1 VSEDS
6 SESLTLR
13 VAKAIPSDVG
23 HGRARVPF
31 DNELN
36 LKPGDIVE
44 IAGEQSTAAIVWRCR
59 PEDANLGVIRI
70 DGIIRKNA
78 GVSLGDRVTITKVET
93 QPCERLVLSPVMAKQ
108 QKVRFG
114 PGIEGF
120 ARRGLNKRPVVA
132 GDRIFIPGMTLFA
145 EALPFAIVSTNPK
158 GIVQVLP
165 DTEII
170 IKEDAVDEEETGQIQ
185 TISYEDIGGIGEQL
199 QKVREM
205 IELPLKH
212 PILFRRLGI
221 DPPRGVLLHGPPGTG
236 KTLIAKAVASET
248 KAHFTSINGPEII
261 SKYYGES
268 EKQLREIF
276 DEAAANAP
284 AIIFIDELD
293 SIAPKREDVTGEV
306 ERRVVAQLLTLLDGM
321 EGRDNV
327 VVIGAT
333 NRRDAIDPALRR
345 PGRFDREL
353 EIGVPDKNGREEIIN
368 IHTRGM
374 PISDDF
380 DIDWL
385 LDNSY
390 GFVGADISA
399 LVRESAMKA
408 LRRYLPEIDL
418 DEEHIPPEVL
428 EKMEVTMSD
437 FRQAI
442 KEIEPSALR
451 EIYLEVPEVSW
462 DEVGGLEEVKERLK
476 ESIEWPLTKPELF
489 EHFGINPP
497 RGILLFGAPG
507 TGKTLIAH
515 GSEFLKEEFLPKILT
530 NEVEF
535 AVGYSEPEAG
545 SDAAAMKLKATETE
559 GGWILNGQK
568 TWTTSAHFAE
578 WYWVGARTDPDAPKH
593 FGITLFLVPMDHP
606 GITVQGIWTMGDERT
621 NDVFFDDVFV
631 PEEYVVGQL
640 NHGFQYISQALDL
653 ERFTM
658 FTFSPVKQRLDLL
671 LDHVRTT
678 TRDGQPLRED
688 PRVRSRI
695 ARLATTAAVAH
706 GMGLRVVDASMKA
719 EAGGGA
725 PPTIEA
731 SEYKLFTTEF
741 SKVLADASMDL
752 GGPGTQLRVGTV
764 EAPMVGRAESTYRY
778 TVLDTIGGGTSE
790 VQKNII
796 SRRGLGLPKNF

>member
-1 VSEDS
+1 MTNENSD
-6 SESLTLR
+6 SLTLR

-31 DNELN
+31 DNDLN
-36 LKPGDIVE
+36 LKPGDIIEVS
-44 IAGEQSTAAIVWRCR
+44 GERKTAAIVWRCR
-59 PEDANLGVIRI
+59 PEDANLGVIRV
-70 DGIIRKNA
+70 DGKIRKNS
-78 GVSLGDRVTITKVET
+78 GVSLGDRVDIKKVET
-93 QPCERLVLSPVMAKQ
+93 QPGQRLVLSPVMAKQ

-145 EALPFAIVSTNPK
+145 EALPFAIVSTKPK

-165 DTEII
+165 DTDIV
-170 IKEDAVDEEETGQIQ
+170 IKEDAVDEEEQGDVQ
-185 TISYEDIGGIGEQL
+185 TISYEDIGGLGDQL

-248 KAHFTSINGPEII
+248 NAHFTSINGPEII

-276 DEAAANAP
+276 EEAASNAP

-293 SIAPKREDVTGEV
+293 SIAPKREDVSGEV

-321 EGRDNV
+321 QGRDNV

-333 NRRDAIDPALRR
+333 NRQDAIDPALRR
-345 PGRFDREL
+345 PGRFDREI
-353 EIGVPDKNGREEIIN
+353 EIGVPDKNGRAEIIE

-380 DIDWL
+380 DVDWL
-385 LDNSY
+385 LDNTH

-418 DEEHIPPEVL
+418 DEEQIPPEVL
-428 EKMEVTMSD
+428 EKMAVIMAD
-437 FRQAI
+437 FRMAI

-462 DEVGGLEEVKERLK
+462 NEVGGLQEIKDRLK

-497 RGILLFGAPG
+497 RGIVLFGAPG
-507 TGKTLIAH
+507 TGKTLLAKAIANEAKANFITIKGPELISKWVGESEKAVREVFKKAKQSSPSIIFLDEFESIAGVRRSSSGE
-515 GSEFLKEEFLPKILT
+515 GSDVINRVVNQLLSSMDGVEGMEGVIVVAAT
-530 NEVEF
+530 NRPEMIDPALLRSGRFERVMH
-535 AVGYSEPEAG
+535 VPPPDPEALKSILEIHTENMPLG
-545 SDAAAMKLKATETE
+545 KFSLDEIASRLENYTGADIEAVCREAGLIAMRADK
-559 GGWILNGQK
+559 K
-568 TWTTSAHFAE
+568 TVSK
-578 WYWVGARTDPDAPKH
+578 KH
-593 FGITLFLVPMDHP
+593 F
-606 GITVQGIWTMGDERT
+606 
-621 NDVFFDDVFV
+621 
-631 PEEYVVGQL
+631 EEAV
-640 NHGFQYISQALDL
+640 
-653 ERFTM
+653 E
-658 FTFSPVKQRLDLL
+658 
-671 LDHVRTT
+671 
-678 TRDGQPLRED
+678 
-688 PRVRSRI
+688 RVRPTVTDEMMLYYNRMEELLTSGLQSVR
-695 ARLATTAAVAH
+695 RLPDS
-706 GMGLRVVDASMKA
+706 L
-719 EAGGGA
+719 AG
-725 PPTIEA
+725 IE
-731 SEYKLFTTEF
+731 S
-741 SKVLADASMDL
+741 V
-752 GGPGTQLRVGTV
+752 
-764 EAPMVGRAESTYRY
+764 
-778 TVLDTIGGGTSE
+778 
-790 VQKNII
+790 
-796 SRRGLGLPKNF
+796 

>member
-1 VSEDS
+1 MSNDEVDD
-6 SESLTLR
+6 LQLR

-31 DNELN
+31 DNDLN

-44 IAGEQSTAAIVWRCR
+44 ITGEQKTAAIVWRCR
-59 PEDANLGVIRI
+59 PEDANLGIIRV

-78 GVSLGDRVTITKVET
+78 GVSLGDKVTIRKVET
-93 QPCERLVLSPVMAKQ
+93 QPCQKLILSPVMAKQ

-120 ARRGLNKRPVVA
+120 ARRGLNKRPVVS

-145 EALPFAIVSTNPK
+145 EALPFQIVQTTPK

-165 DTEII
+165 DTEIV
-170 IKEDAVDEEETGQIQ
+170 IKEEPVDEEDESGQPIS

-248 KAHFTSINGPEII
+248 KANFTSINGPEII

-293 SIAPKREDVTGEV
+293 SIATKREDVSGEV

-321 EGRDNV
+321 QGRDNV
-327 VVIGAT
+327 IVIGAT
-333 NRRDAIDPALRR
+333 NRPDAIDPALRR
-345 PGRFDREL
+345 GGRFDREL
-353 EIGVPDKNGREEIIN
+353 EIGVPDKNGRSEIIG

-380 DIDWL
+380 EIEWL
-385 LDNSY
+385 LDNTH

-399 LVRESAMKA
+399 LVREAAMKA

-418 DEEHIPPEVL
+418 DEEQIPAEVL
-428 EKMEVTMSD
+428 EKMEVRMAD
-437 FRQAI
+437 FRLAI

-462 DEVGGLEEVKERLK
+462 DQVGGLMEVKERLK
-476 ESIEWPLTKPELF
+476 ESIEWPLTRPEMF
-489 EHFGINPP
+489 DHFGINPP
-497 RGILLFGAPG
+497 RGIVLFGAPG
-507 TGKTLIAH
+507 TGKTLIAKAIANEAKANFITIKGPELISKWVGDSEKAVRELFKKAKQSSPSIIFLDEFESIAGVRRSNTGE
-515 GSEFLKEEFLPKILT
+515 GSDVMNRVVNQLLSSMDGVESMEGVIVVAATNRPEMIDPALLRSGRFERVLHIPPPDIDSIKAILKIH
-530 NEVEF
+530 
-535 AVGYSEPEAG
+535 SEPMPLGKFKIEDLAPQLVNYTGADIEAICRE
-545 SDAAAMKLKATETE
+545 AALISMRADKKSVS
-559 GGWILNGQK
+559 K
-568 TWTTSAHFAE
+568 
-578 WYWVGARTDPDAPKH
+578 KH
-593 FGITLFLVPMDHP
+593 F
-606 GITVQGIWTMGDERT
+606 
-621 NDVFFDDVFV
+621 
-631 PEEYVVGQL
+631 EEA
-640 NHGFQYISQALDL
+640 I
-653 ERFTM
+653 
-658 FTFSPVKQRLDLL
+658 K
-671 LDHVRTT
+671 
-678 TRDGQPLRED
+678 
-688 PRVRSRI
+688 RVRPTITDEMMDYYNRME
-695 ARLATTAAVAH
+695 ARLTS
-706 GMGLRVVDASMKA
+706 GL
-719 EAGGGA
+719 
-725 PPTIEA
+725 
-731 SEYKLFTTEF
+731 
-741 SKVLADASMDL
+741 
-752 GGPGTQLRVGTV
+752 
-764 EAPMVGRAESTYRY
+764 ESVRRS
-778 TVLDTIGGGTSE
+778 SE
-790 VQKNII
+790 VHSGIE
-796 SRRGLGLPKNF
+796 SA

>member
-1 VSEDS
+1 MSDEAN
-6 SESLTLR
+6 ESLTLR

-44 IAGEQSTAAIVWRCR
+44 IAGEQRTAAIVWRCR

-78 GVSLGDRVTITKVET
+78 GVSLGDRVTISKVET

-145 EALPFAIVSTNPK
+145 EALPFAIVSTSPK

-165 DTEII
+165 DTEIV
-170 IKEDAVDEEETGQIQ
+170 IKEEAVDEEESGQVQ

-199 QKVREM
+199 HKVREM

-248 KAHFTSINGPEII
+248 NAHFTSINGPEII

-276 DEAAANAP
+276 DEAAANTP

-321 EGRDNV
+321 QGRDNV

-353 EIGVPDKNGREEIIN
+353 EIGVPDKNGRKEIID

-380 DIDWL
+380 DMDWL

-399 LVRESAMKA
+399 LVRESAMEA

-418 DEEHIPPEVL
+418 DEEQISPEVL
-428 EKMEVTMSD
+428 EKMEVRMSD

-462 DEVGGLEEVKERLK
+462 DQVGGLDEVKERLK
-476 ESIEWPLTKPELF
+476 ESIEWPLTKPDVF
-489 EHFGINPP
+489 DHFGINPP
-497 RGILLFGAPG
+497 RGIVLFGAPG
-507 TGKTLIAH
+507 TGKTLIAKAIANEAKANFITIK
-515 GSEFLKEEFLPKILT
+515 GPELISKWVGESEKAVREVFKKAKQSSPSIVFLDEFESI
-530 NEVEF
+530 
-535 AVGYSEPEAG
+535 AGMRRASDGAG
-545 SDAAAMKLKATETE
+545 SDVMNRVVNQLLSSMDGVESMEGVIVVAATNRPEMIDPALLRSGRFERVLHIPPPDSKSIQEILKIHTESMPLGKFKLADIASQMINYTGADVEAVCREAALIAMRAER
-559 GGWILNGQK
+559 K
-568 TWTTSAHFAE
+568 TVSK
-578 WYWVGARTDPDAPKH
+578 KH
-593 FGITLFLVPMDHP
+593 F
-606 GITVQGIWTMGDERT
+606 E
-621 NDVFFDDVFV
+621 
-631 PEEYVVGQL
+631 
-640 NHGFQYISQALDL
+640 QAI
-653 ERFTM
+653 E
-658 FTFSPVKQRLDLL
+658 
-671 LDHVRTT
+671 
-678 TRDGQPLRED
+678 
-688 PRVRSRI
+688 RVRPTVTDEMMQYYGRMESM
-695 ARLATTAAVAH
+695 LVS
-706 GMGLRVVDASMKA
+706 GLESVRRSPDGLS
-719 EAGGGA
+719 G
-725 PPTIEA
+725 IE
-731 SEYKLFTTEF
+731 S
-741 SKVLADASMDL
+741 V
-752 GGPGTQLRVGTV
+752 
-764 EAPMVGRAESTYRY
+764 
-778 TVLDTIGGGTSE
+778 
-790 VQKNII
+790 
-796 SRRGLGLPKNF
+796 

>member
-1 VSEDS
+1 MSNEEVDD
-6 SESLTLR
+6 LQLR

-31 DNELN
+31 DNDLN

-44 IAGEQSTAAIVWRCR
+44 ITGEQKTAAIVWRCR
-59 PEDANLGVIRI
+59 PEDANLGIIRV

-78 GVSLGDRVTITKVET
+78 GVSLGDKVSIRKVET
-93 QPCERLVLSPVMAKQ
+93 QPCQKLILSPVMAKQ

-120 ARRGLNKRPVVA
+120 ARRGLNKRPVIS

-145 EALPFAIVSTNPK
+145 EALPFQIVQTTPK

-170 IKEDAVDEEETGQIQ
+170 IKEEPVDEEDESGQPIS

-248 KAHFTSINGPEII
+248 KANFTSINGPEII

-276 DEAAANAP
+276 DEAAANSP

-293 SIAPKREDVTGEV
+293 SIAPKREDVSGEV

-321 EGRDNV
+321 QGRDNV
-327 VVIGAT
+327 IVIGAT
-333 NRRDAIDPALRR
+333 NRPDAIDPALRR
-345 PGRFDREL
+345 GGRFDREL
-353 EIGVPDKNGREEIIN
+353 EIGVPDKNGRAEIIG

-380 DIDWL
+380 EIDWL
-385 LDNSY
+385 LDNTH

-399 LVRESAMKA
+399 LVREAAMKA

-418 DEEHIPPEVL
+418 DEEQIPAEVL
-428 EKMEVTMSD
+428 EKMEVRMSD
-437 FRQAI
+437 FKLAI

-451 EIYLEVPEVSW
+451 EIFLEVPEVSW
-462 DEVGGLEEVKERLK
+462 DQVGGLKEVKERLK
-476 ESIEWPLTKPELF
+476 ESIEWPLTKPEMF

-497 RGILLFGAPG
+497 RGIVLFGAPG
-507 TGKTLIAH
+507 TGKTLIAKAIANEAKANFITIKGPELISKWVGDSEKAVRELFKKAKQSSPSIIFLDEFESIAGVRRSNTGE
-515 GSEFLKEEFLPKILT
+515 GSDVMNRVVNQLLSSMDGVESMEGVIVVAATNRPEMIDPALLRSGRFERVLHIPPPDVDSIRAILKIH
-530 NEVEF
+530 
-535 AVGYSEPEAG
+535 SEPMPLGKFKIEDLAPQLINYTGADIEAICRE
-545 SDAAAMKLKATETE
+545 AALISMR
-559 GGWILNGQK
+559 
-568 TWTTSAHFAE
+568 AE
-578 WYWVGARTDPDAPKH
+578 KKSVSKKH
-593 FGITLFLVPMDHP
+593 F
-606 GITVQGIWTMGDERT
+606 
-621 NDVFFDDVFV
+621 
-631 PEEYVVGQL
+631 EEAI
-640 NHGFQYISQALDL
+640 N
-653 ERFTM
+653 
-658 FTFSPVKQRLDLL
+658 
-671 LDHVRTT
+671 
-678 TRDGQPLRED
+678 
-688 PRVRSRI
+688 RVR
-695 ARLATTAAVAH
+695 
-706 GMGLRVVDASMKA
+706 
-719 EAGGGA
+719 
-725 PPTIEA
+725 PTITDEM
-731 SEYKLFTTEF
+731 
-741 SKVLADASMDL
+741 MDYYN
-752 GGPGTQLRVGTV
+752 RM
-764 EAPMVGRAESTYRY
+764 EGRLTSGLESVRRN
-778 TVLDTIGGGTSE
+778 SE
-790 VQKNII
+790 VHSGIE
-796 SRRGLGLPKNF
+796 SA

>member
-1 VSEDS
+1 
-6 SESLTLR
+6 
-13 VAKAIPSDVG
+13 VG
-23 HGRARVPF
+23 
-31 DNELN
+31 
-36 LKPGDIVE
+36 
-44 IAGEQSTAAIVWRCR
+44 
-59 PEDANLGVIRI
+59 
-70 DGIIRKNA
+70 
-78 GVSLGDRVTITKVET
+78 
-93 QPCERLVLSPVMAKQ
+93 
-108 QKVRFG
+108 
-114 PGIEGF
+114 
-120 ARRGLNKRPVVA
+120 
-132 GDRIFIPGMTLFA
+132 
-145 EALPFAIVSTNPK
+145 EALVRI
-158 GIVQVLP
+158 
-165 DTEII
+165 
-170 IKEDAVDEEETGQIQ
+170 
-185 TISYEDIGGIGEQL
+185 
-199 QKVREM
+199 REM

-380 DIDWL
+380 DIGWL

-507 TGKTLIAH
+507 TGKTLIAKAIANEAKANFITIK
-515 GSEFLKEEFLPKILT
+515 GPELISKWVGQSEKAIREVFKKAKQSSPSIVFLDEFESIAGT
-530 NEVEF
+530 RRT
-535 AVGYSEPEAG
+535 ASGDG
-545 SDAAAMKLKATETE
+545 SDVMNRVVNQLLSSMDGVEGMEGVIVVAATNRPEMIDPALLRSGRFERVLHIPPPDTAAMKEILKIHTADMPLGRFKINDLASSLQNYTGADIEAICRE
-559 GGWILNGQK
+559 AALIAMRAERK
-568 TWTTSAHFAE
+568 TVSK
-578 WYWVGARTDPDAPKH
+578 KH
-593 FGITLFLVPMDHP
+593 F
-606 GITVQGIWTMGDERT
+606 E
-621 NDVFFDDVFV
+621 
-631 PEEYVVGQL
+631 
-640 NHGFQYISQALDL
+640 QAI
-653 ERFTM
+653 E
-658 FTFSPVKQRLDLL
+658 
-671 LDHVRTT
+671 
-678 TRDGQPLRED
+678 
-688 PRVRSRI
+688 RVRPTVTDEMMQYYGRMEAMLTS
-695 ARLATTAAVAH
+695 
-706 GMGLRVVDASMKA
+706 GLESVRRRPDGLS
-719 EAGGGA
+719 G
-725 PPTIEA
+725 IE
-731 SEYKLFTTEF
+731 S
-741 SKVLADASMDL
+741 V
-752 GGPGTQLRVGTV
+752 
-764 EAPMVGRAESTYRY
+764 
-778 TVLDTIGGGTSE
+778 
-790 VQKNII
+790 
-796 SRRGLGLPKNF
+796 

>member
-1 VSEDS
+1 MSNDEVDD
-6 SESLTLR
+6 LQLR

-31 DNELN
+31 DNDLN

-44 IAGEQSTAAIVWRCR
+44 ITGEQKTAAIVWRCR
-59 PEDANLGVIRI
+59 PEDANLGIIRV

-78 GVSLGDRVTITKVET
+78 GVSLGDKVTIRKVET
-93 QPCERLVLSPVMAKQ
+93 QPCQKLILSPVMAKQ

-120 ARRGLNKRPVVA
+120 ARRGLNKRPVVS

-145 EALPFAIVSTNPK
+145 EALPFQIVQTTPK

-165 DTEII
+165 DTEIV
-170 IKEDAVDEEETGQIQ
+170 IKEEPVDEEDETGQPIS

-248 KAHFTSINGPEII
+248 KANFTSINGPEII

-293 SIAPKREDVTGEV
+293 SIAPKREDVSGEV

-321 EGRDNV
+321 QGRDNV
-327 VVIGAT
+327 IVIGAT
-333 NRRDAIDPALRR
+333 NRPDAIDPALRR
-345 PGRFDREL
+345 GGRFDREL
-353 EIGVPDKNGREEIIN
+353 EIGVPDKNGRSEIIG

-380 DIDWL
+380 EIEWL
-385 LDNSY
+385 LDTTH

-399 LVRESAMKA
+399 LVREAAMKA

-418 DEEHIPPEVL
+418 DEEQIPAEVL
-428 EKMEVTMSD
+428 EKMEVRMAD
-437 FRQAI
+437 FRLAI

-462 DEVGGLEEVKERLK
+462 DQVGGLMEVKERLK
-476 ESIEWPLTKPELF
+476 ESIEWPLTRPEMF
-489 EHFGINPP
+489 DHFGINPP
-497 RGILLFGAPG
+497 RGIVLFGAPG
-507 TGKTLIAH
+507 TGKTLIAKAIANEAKANFITIKGPELISKWVGDSEKAVRELFKKAKQSSPSIIFLDEFESIAGVRRSNTGE
-515 GSEFLKEEFLPKILT
+515 GSDVMNRVVNQLLSSMDGVESMEGVIVVAATNRPEMIDPALLRSGRFERVLHIPPPDIDSIKAILKIH
-530 NEVEF
+530 
-535 AVGYSEPEAG
+535 SEPMPLGKFKIEDLAPQLVNYTGADIEAICRE
-545 SDAAAMKLKATETE
+545 AALISMRADKKSVS
-559 GGWILNGQK
+559 K
-568 TWTTSAHFAE
+568 
-578 WYWVGARTDPDAPKH
+578 KH
-593 FGITLFLVPMDHP
+593 F
-606 GITVQGIWTMGDERT
+606 
-621 NDVFFDDVFV
+621 
-631 PEEYVVGQL
+631 EEA
-640 NHGFQYISQALDL
+640 I
-653 ERFTM
+653 
-658 FTFSPVKQRLDLL
+658 K
-671 LDHVRTT
+671 
-678 TRDGQPLRED
+678 
-688 PRVRSRI
+688 RVRPTITDEMMDYYNRME
-695 ARLATTAAVAH
+695 ARLTS
-706 GMGLRVVDASMKA
+706 GL
-719 EAGGGA
+719 
-725 PPTIEA
+725 
-731 SEYKLFTTEF
+731 
-741 SKVLADASMDL
+741 
-752 GGPGTQLRVGTV
+752 
-764 EAPMVGRAESTYRY
+764 ESVRRS
-778 TVLDTIGGGTSE
+778 SE
-790 VQKNII
+790 VHSGIE
-796 SRRGLGLPKNF
+796 SA

>member
-1 VSEDS
+1 MLCPGRIEVAEDS
-6 SESLTLR
+6 SENLTLR

-31 DNELN
+31 DNDLN
-36 LKPGDIVE
+36 LKPGDIIE
-44 IAGEQSTAAIVWRCR
+44 IKGERRTAAIVWRCR

-78 GVSLGDRVTITKVET
+78 GVSLGDRAEIKKVEV
-93 QPCERLVLSPVMAKQ
+93 QACQKLVLSPVMAKQ

-145 EALPFAIVSTNPK
+145 EALPFAIVQTTPK

-165 DTEII
+165 DSEII
-170 IKEDAVDEEETGQIQ
+170 IKEDAVDQEEQDLVQ

-321 EGRDNV
+321 GGRENV

-333 NRRDAIDPALRR
+333 NRRDAIDQALRR

-353 EIGVPDKNGREEIIN
+353 EIGVPDKNGRGEILG
-368 IHTRGM
+368 IHTRDM

-380 DIDWL
+380 NIEWL
-385 LDNSY
+385 LENTY

-418 DEEHIPPEVL
+418 DEEQIPPEVI
-428 EKMEVTMSD
+428 EKMEVRMSD
-437 FRQAI
+437 FQEAV

-451 EIYLEVPEVSW
+451 EIYIEVPEVTW
-462 DEVGGLEEVKERLK
+462 DEVGGLEDIKERLK
-476 ESIEWPLTKPELF
+476 ESIEWPLTMPEKF
-489 EHFGINPP
+489 VHFGISPP
-497 RGILLFGAPG
+497 RGIMLFGAPG
-507 TGKTLIAH
+507 TGKTLIAKAIANEAKANFITIK
-515 GSEFLKEEFLPKILT
+515 GPELISKWVGQSEKAVREVFKKAKQASPSIVFLDEFESIAGIRRS
-530 NEVEF
+530 NS
-535 AVGYSEPEAG
+535 GDG
-545 SDAAAMKLKATETE
+545 SDVMNRVVNQLLSSMDGVEGMEGVIVVAATNRPEMIDPALLRSGRFERVLHIPPPDNDSRKAILRIHADAMPIGRFKMDELASKMDNYTGADIEAVCRE
-559 GGWILNGQK
+559 AALIAMREDKK
-568 TWTTSAHFAE
+568 TVSK
-578 WYWVGARTDPDAPKH
+578 KH
-593 FGITLFLVPMDHP
+593 FEQAIGRVRPSVNEDMMQYYGRMESMLTSGLESVRRSSGGMP
-606 GITVQGIWTMGDERT
+606 GI
-621 NDVFFDDVFV
+621 
-631 PEEYVVGQL
+631 
-640 NHGFQYISQALDL
+640 
-653 ERFTM
+653 
-658 FTFSPVKQRLDLL
+658 
-671 LDHVRTT
+671 
-678 TRDGQPLRED
+678 
-688 PRVRSRI
+688 
-695 ARLATTAAVAH
+695 
-706 GMGLRVVDASMKA
+706 
-719 EAGGGA
+719 
-725 PPTIEA
+725 
-731 SEYKLFTTEF
+731 
-741 SKVLADASMDL
+741 
-752 GGPGTQLRVGTV
+752 
-764 EAPMVGRAESTYRY
+764 ES
-778 TVLDTIGGGTSE
+778 I
-790 VQKNII
+790 
-796 SRRGLGLPKNF
+796 

>member
-1 VSEDS
+1 MSDEGVED
-6 SESLTLR
+6 LQLR

-31 DNELN
+31 DNDLN

-44 IAGEQSTAAIVWRCR
+44 ITGEQKTAAIVWRCR
-59 PEDANLGVIRI
+59 PEDANLGVIRV

-78 GVSLGDRVTITKVET
+78 GVSLGDKVTIRKVET
-93 QPCERLVLSPVMAKQ
+93 QPCQKLILSPVMAKQ

-120 ARRGLNKRPVVA
+120 ARRGLNKRPVVS

-145 EALPFAIVSTNPK
+145 EALPFQIVQTTPK

-170 IKEDAVDEEETGQIQ
+170 IKEEPVDEKEDGGQPIS

-248 KAHFTSINGPEII
+248 KANFTSINGPEII

-293 SIAPKREDVTGEV
+293 SIAPKREDVSGEV

-321 EGRDNV
+321 QGRDNV
-327 VVIGAT
+327 IVIGAT
-333 NRRDAIDPALRR
+333 NRPDAIDPALRR
-345 PGRFDREL
+345 GGRFDREL
-353 EIGVPDKNGREEIIN
+353 EIGVPDKNGRAEIIG

-380 DIDWL
+380 DVDWL
-385 LDNSY
+385 LDNTH

-399 LVRESAMKA
+399 LVREAAMKA
-408 LRRYLPEIDL
+408 LRRYLPDIDL
-418 DEEHIPPEVL
+418 DEEHIPAEVL
-428 EKMEVTMSD
+428 EKMEVRMAD
-437 FRQAI
+437 FKLAI

-462 DEVGGLEEVKERLK
+462 DEVGGLSEVKERLK
-476 ESIEWPLTKPELF
+476 ESIEWPLTKPEMF
-489 EHFGINPP
+489 EHFGITPP
-497 RGILLFGAPG
+497 RGIVLFGAPG
-507 TGKTLIAH
+507 TGKTLIAKAIANEAKANFITIKGPELISKWVGDSEKAVRELFKKAKQSSPSIIFLDEFESIAGVRRSNTGE
-515 GSEFLKEEFLPKILT
+515 GSDVMNRVVNQLLSSMDGVDSMEGVIVVAATNRPEMLDPALLRSGRFERVLHIPPPDIDSIKAILKIH
-530 NEVEF
+530 
-535 AVGYSEPEAG
+535 SEPMPLGKFKIEELAPQLVNYTGADIEAICR
-545 SDAAAMKLKATETE
+545 E
-559 GGWILNGQK
+559 
-568 TWTTSAHFAE
+568 SALISMRAGKKS
-578 WYWVGARTDPDAPKH
+578 VSKKH
-593 FGITLFLVPMDHP
+593 F
-606 GITVQGIWTMGDERT
+606 
-621 NDVFFDDVFV
+621 
-631 PEEYVVGQL
+631 EEAI
-640 NHGFQYISQALDL
+640 N
-653 ERFTM
+653 
-658 FTFSPVKQRLDLL
+658 
-671 LDHVRTT
+671 
-678 TRDGQPLRED
+678 
-688 PRVRSRI
+688 RVRPTITEEMMDYYNRME
-695 ARLATTAAVAH
+695 ARLTS
-706 GMGLRVVDASMKA
+706 GLESVRRTPDTLS
-719 EAGGGA
+719 G
-725 PPTIEA
+725 IESA
-731 SEYKLFTTEF
+731 
-741 SKVLADASMDL
+741 
-752 GGPGTQLRVGTV
+752 
-764 EAPMVGRAESTYRY
+764 
-778 TVLDTIGGGTSE
+778 
-790 VQKNII
+790 
-796 SRRGLGLPKNF
+796 

>member
-1 VSEDS
+1 MHMTNENSD
-6 SESLTLR
+6 SLTLR

-31 DNELN
+31 DNDLN
-36 LKPGDIVE
+36 LKPGDIIEVS
-44 IAGEQSTAAIVWRCR
+44 GERKTAAIVWRCR
-59 PEDANLGVIRI
+59 PEDANLGVIRV

-78 GVSLGDRVTITKVET
+78 GVSLGDRVDIKKVET
-93 QPCERLVLSPVMAKQ
+93 QPCQRLVLSPVMAKQ

-145 EALPFAIVSTNPK
+145 EALPFAIVSTKPK

-165 DTEII
+165 DTDIV
-170 IKEDAVDEEETGQIQ
+170 IKEDAVDEEEQGDVQ
-185 TISYEDIGGIGEQL
+185 TISYEDIGGLGDQL

-248 KAHFTSINGPEII
+248 NAHFTSINGPEII

-276 DEAAANAP
+276 EEAASNAP

-293 SIAPKREDVTGEV
+293 SIAPKREDVSGEV

-321 EGRDNV
+321 QGRDNV

-333 NRRDAIDPALRR
+333 NRQDAIDPALRR
-345 PGRFDREL
+345 PGRFDREI
-353 EIGVPDKNGREEIIN
+353 EIGVPDKNGRAEIIE

-380 DIDWL
+380 EVDWL
-385 LDNSY
+385 LDNTH

-418 DEEHIPPEVL
+418 DEEQIPPEVL
-428 EKMEVTMSD
+428 EKMAVIMAD
-437 FRQAI
+437 FRMAI

-462 DEVGGLEEVKERLK
+462 NEVGGLQEIKDRLK

-497 RGILLFGAPG
+497 RGIVLFGAPG
-507 TGKTLIAH
+507 TGKTLLAQAIANEAKANFITIKGPELISKWVGESEKAVREVFKKAKQSSPSIIFLDEFESIAGVRRSSSGE
-515 GSEFLKEEFLPKILT
+515 GSDVINRVVNQLLSSMDGVEGMEGVIVVAAT
-530 NEVEF
+530 NRPEMIDPALLRSGRFERVMH
-535 AVGYSEPEAG
+535 VPPPDPEALKSILEIHTENMPLG
-545 SDAAAMKLKATETE
+545 KFSLDEIASKLENYTGADIEAVCREAGLIAMRADK
-559 GGWILNGQK
+559 K
-568 TWTTSAHFAE
+568 TVT
-578 WYWVGARTDPDAPKH
+578 RKH
-593 FGITLFLVPMDHP
+593 FEEAVERVRP
-606 GITVQGIWTMGDERT
+606 TVTDEMMLYYNRM
-621 NDVFFDDVFV
+621 
-631 PEEYVVGQL
+631 E
-640 NHGFQYISQALDL
+640 
-653 ERFTM
+653 
-658 FTFSPVKQRLDLL
+658 DLL
-671 LDHVRTT
+671 TSGLQSVR
-678 TRDGQPLRED
+678 
-688 PRVRSRI
+688 
-695 ARLATTAAVAH
+695 RLPDS
-706 GMGLRVVDASMKA
+706 L
-719 EAGGGA
+719 AG
-725 PPTIEA
+725 IE
-731 SEYKLFTTEF
+731 S
-741 SKVLADASMDL
+741 V
-752 GGPGTQLRVGTV
+752 
-764 EAPMVGRAESTYRY
+764 
-778 TVLDTIGGGTSE
+778 
-790 VQKNII
+790 
-796 SRRGLGLPKNF
+796 